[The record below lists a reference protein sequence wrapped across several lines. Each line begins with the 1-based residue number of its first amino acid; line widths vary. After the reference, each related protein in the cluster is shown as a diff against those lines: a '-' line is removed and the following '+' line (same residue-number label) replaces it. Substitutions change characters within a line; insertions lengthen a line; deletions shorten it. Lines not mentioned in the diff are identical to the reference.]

1 MTDIQRKALLKGEVK
16 KLQANGM
23 GYTEAFQTA
32 YEGHPEWHP
41 VGEYRL
47 AGGHAA
53 RRAGATMIN
62 DGSAGDIDRSA
73 EIQRLVAAYMKSHP
87 AATYNVAFGAVLR
100 DPANKALAASLH
112 RPGKTPGN
120 MLGKFG
126 SGAGTH
132 RQFHTDHKGKA
143 SWHRFNPS
151 AASGAAGP
159 ITKGEHDTETQS
171 EIGSGP

>member
-1 MTDIQRKALLKGEVK
+1 MGEKTMTDIQRKALLKGEVK

-126 SGAGTH
+126 SGAG
-132 RQFHTDHKGKA
+132 HTPPNPHAPQGQGDPGSA
-143 SWHRFNPS
+143 STPPQR
-151 AASGAAGP
+151 AARLSR
-159 ITKGEHDTETQS
+159 
-171 EIGSGP
+171 